1 MKKLIILGAGGH
13 GRVIADIAEKN
24 GYGDI
29 AFLDDSTEAY
39 KCGDYPVVGLCRDFY
54 KYDCDFIVGIGNS
67 KVRMTLQEQLLDAGK
82 SVAVLIHP
90 SAVIGKGVNIG
101 CGSVVMAGAVINPG
115 AVIGRGCIINTCSSV
130 DHDCAVEDFAHI
142 SVGAH
147 LAGSVHVGKGTFI
160 GIGAVVVNNIDI
172 ADNCIVGAGAAVIR
186 NIDKKGTYAG
196 VPAKKISD

>member
-29 AFLDDSTEAY
+29 SFLDDGTDAY
-39 KCGDYPVVGLCRDFY
+39 KCGDYPVVGSCSDFY
-54 KYDCDFIVGIGNS
+54 KYDCDFFVGIGNS
-67 KVRMTLQEQLLDAGK
+67 EVRMTLQQRLLDAGK

-130 DHDCAVEDFAHI
+130 DHDCAVDDFAHI

-147 LAGSVHVGKGTFI
+147 LAGSVHIGRGTFI
-160 GIGAVVVNNIDI
+160 GIGAVVVNNTDI
-172 ADNCIVGAGAAVIR
+172 AENCIVGAGAAVIK

-196 VPAKKISD
+196 VPAVKIK